1 MTTPWELEEIYAS
14 IGKAVW
20 HLQFLE
26 DVLVTYVTM
35 RLSIKRPIALEAAME
50 TLARERKKT
59 LGTLLREAR
68 EGGLVQGDVANA
80 FRLLVDERNWLIH
93 RSMHECNDGLHRLV
107 ERESFLKRLDDLTDE
122 AIRLKK
128 QLYSDATRWLA
139 EQGIDV
145 AKAEALGEAQFRRLR
160 G

>member
-1 MTTPWELEEIYAS
+1 MTPWELEEIFAS
-14 IGKAVW
+14 IGKAIW

-35 RLSIKRPIALEAAME
+35 RLRIKRPMPLEVATE
-50 TLARERKKT
+50 TLAKERKKT
-59 LGTLLREAR
+59 LGTLFRDAHG
-68 EGGLVQGDVANA
+68 GGLVHGDVANA

-93 RSMHECNDGLHRLV
+93 RSMDECNDGLYRAV
-107 ERESFLKRLDDLTDE
+107 ERESFLKRLNDLTEE

-128 QLYSDATRWLA
+128 QLYADATCWLSD
-139 EQGIDV
+139 QGVDV

-160 G
+160 R

>member
-1 MTTPWELEEIYAS
+1 MMTPWDLEEIYTS

-26 DVLVTYVTM
+26 DVLVTYVAM
-35 RLSIKRPIALEAAME
+35 RLRIKQPTTLEAGIQL
-50 TLARERKKT
+50 LARERSKT
-59 LGTLLREAR
+59 LGTLFRDAQA
-68 EGGLVQGDVANA
+68 GGLVAGDVEKA

-93 RSMHECNDGLHRLV
+93 RSMHECNDALHRAS
-107 ERESFLKRLDDLTDE
+107 ERDAFLSRLSDLTDE

-128 QLYSDATRWLA
+128 LLYADATRWLA
-139 EQGIDV
+139 DQGFDV

-160 G
+160 E